1 MGANLSNNLKKNC
14 GLKEPK
20 VIITR
25 AWLMSLLCVI
35 TVFLLACVGASKLK
49 KNDADQTTAF
59 FAMWTVLLL
68 LGISVAGTVIMR
80 KYQTNLAI
88 GGFMGVIVVMTN
100 QCLILFAIFVDQ
112 SQTTSNTAAAT
123 QIYQGMAAFFFLLSA
138 IYGLFCVLLGSFKDV
153 IVQPEEDFNEIA
165 VGGGAGPAQGGRVHE
180 DVDFDE
186 MPPINI

>member
-1 MGANLSNNLKKNC
+1 
-14 GLKEPK
+14 
-20 VIITR
+20 
-25 AWLMSLLCVI
+25 
-35 TVFLLACVGASKLK
+35 
-49 KNDADQTTAF
+49 
-59 FAMWTVLLL
+59 
-68 LGISVAGTVIMR
+68 
-80 KYQTNLAI
+80 
-88 GGFMGVIVVMTN
+88 MGVIVVMTN

-153 IVQPEEDFNEIA
+153 IVQPGNFLILCILFFSADVFVVTEEDFNEIA